1 MSTEPYHHMQ
11 RVNETLGVVFR
22 KNGFEAVDYSNPA
35 QDLMDKE
42 RRAGVDVDELRDE
55 SVSEEEAATREETF
69 NSLLDF
75 VFRDG
80 PHPGVVMRRL
90 YATAWAFRKDLIGDM
105 SQRDLAKMFEETPGA
120 MSWRV
125 NRMFT
130 DYFKSAGIRGR
141 LAGQKPLEAV
151 AKYAEAAKGN
161 QNRKGGKK
169 SKKNK

>member
-75 VFRDG
+75 
-80 PHPGVVMRRL
+80 VMRRL